1 MVKKASH
8 IVLAV
13 LLIVITTGMTVSKH
27 YCGNDLKSITVS
39 SGLDSCCDTPSG
51 CCHDESQI
59 IKIKDYFSV
68 CTFCFDFT
76 QLAVI
81 LPVVVDN
88 FQGNNLQ
95 CELKTE
101 NINSPPPK
109 IQTVLSYL
117 QTYLL

>member
-8 IVLAV
+8 IVLAT

-39 SGLDSCCDTPSG
+39 SGQHSCCETPSG

-59 IKIKDYFSV
+59 IQIKDYFSV
-68 CTFCFDFT
+68 CTLCFDFT

-81 LPVVVDN
+81 LPVIVDN
-88 FQGNNLQ
+88 RNNSLQ

-109 IQTVLSYL
+109 IQTVLSSL